1 MTNTFIKA
9 VEIWVPTP
17 DRTRLTLK
25 NGHYGELDYFERI
38 SRGMQLAYDEGLPGK
53 CWAAGHPLMLKDLG
67 NSYFQRGDAAMT
79 VGLSSA
85 TAIPHFVDNVLTG
98 VTVLFCGD
106 NAHHVGAIEL
116 WHAPAG
122 EPQMKLY
129 DGYFGKAEKFEF
141 ASRHTQFSRKVG
153 LPGIVWDTGLPLI
166 MEDLGKAEQFLRRDD
181 AAKVGIGRGIGFPV
195 AARGDDAWMLVM
207 LSAQNSPIAQG
218 FALWKPDAPS
228 GCWRFISGYSESGED
243 IGSAYGGKAL
253 PLDVGPMAEATVEA
267 RSVVAPLQTPGSLP
281 DLVSGA
287 ASVLVLPAFV
297 KGNIAAALTATLP

>member
-25 NGHYGELDYFERI
+25 TGHYGELEYFERI
-38 SRGMQLAYDEGLPGK
+38 SRGMQFAYDEGLPGK

-67 NSYFQRGDAAMT
+67 NSYFQRGEAAMT

-116 WHAPAG
+116 WHAAAG

-141 ASRHTQFSRKVG
+141 ASRHTQFSRGVG

-166 MEDLGKAEQFLRRDD
+166 MADLCKAEQFLRRDD
-181 AAKVGIGRGIGFPV
+181 AAKVGIGRGIGFPI
-195 AARGDDAWMLVM
+195 AARGDEAWVLVM
-207 LSAQNSPIAQG
+207 LSAQNSPIAQRVE
-218 FALWKPDAPS
+218 LWQPAAAAGS
-228 GCWRFISGYSESGED
+228 WRFTSGYAESGED
-243 IGSAYGGKAL
+243 IAAHHAGVAM
-253 PLDVGPMAEATVEA
+253 PMDVGPMGEAMVEA
-267 RSVVAPLQTPGSLP
+267 RPVVAPAFAAAA
-281 DLVSGA
+281 DGA
-287 ASVLVLPAFV
+287 EAKLLVLPAL
-297 KGNIAAALTATLP
+297 GESAAAASLVAYL